1 MKSEKWRMENAG
13 GAPGGTSQTP
23 SGKSHQQ
30 PFGKV
35 INRRAKKLS
44 TGAAKSKK
52 KKSPFKNTLKKKNDG
67 DGNIYYFSIPSPRA
81 RARARVRARFFD
93 PAIADE
99 VDAAVDEAMA
109 QTGGSARF
117 RRIWC
122 FYCLRLG
129 INTFLDQLDSVM
141 SCARQ
146 GEIRY
151 PAQAFHARLR
161 RIKGQIDSQTGGTNA

>member
-1 MKSEKWRMENAG
+1 MDMRHDSSRVHAHGPARGRDLMGMGIDICTEESLR
-13 GAPGGTSQTP
+13 S
-23 SGKSHQQ
+23 
-30 PFGKV
+30 
-35 INRRAKKLS
+35 
-44 TGAAKSKK
+44 
-52 KKSPFKNTLKKKNDG
+52 
-67 DGNIYYFSIPSPRA
+67 

-161 RIKGQIDSQTGGTNA
+161 RIKGQIDSQEGGTNA